1 MCLKIIIVLKFLRLS
16 LPGPEPLNSQAL
28 VLKTM
33 LNHNEYFYSFT
44 KSVRFFNTLSFFC
57 PEVRRETINQCH
69 AFRRPAKFSL
79 RNYFIYL
86 KDSPVPVLI
95 ISS

>member
-33 LNHNEYFYSFT
+33 LNHNGIFFHSRRVYDSSIPSRF
-44 KSVRFFNTLSFFC
+44 SVQKC
-57 PEVRRETINQCH
+57 EE
-69 AFRRPAKFSL
+69 RPSISAMHFDDPQNSL
-79 RNYFIYL
+79 
-86 KDSPVPVLI
+86 
-95 ISS
+95 